1 MHNDIEISRLDLNVL
16 TAWRRRKRRRAAD
29 AIEFAN
35 IIGEGAVY
43 RGTLEGNGDYLVY
56 GCVEGGCML
65 DGTLVLSAKGRWS
78 GDIVAGTVIIAGEVE
93 GNVTAQTKL
102 ELQVGARIRGNI
114 ASPVIAIAAGA
125 IYDGEIQ
132 MRRKSRVVRYEEK
145 RESDDAA

>member
-1 MHNDIEISRLDLNVL
+1 MDLNVL
-16 TAWRRRKRRRAAD
+16 SAWRRRKRRRAAD
-29 AIEFAN
+29 QIDFVN
-35 IIGEGAVY
+35 VIGEGAVY
-43 RGTLEGNGDYLVY
+43 RGTLEGSGDYLVH
-56 GCVEGGCML
+56 GRVEGDCTL

-78 GDIVAGTVIIAGEVE
+78 GDIAAATVIIAGEVD
-93 GNVTAQTKL
+93 GNVTAQSKL

>member
-1 MHNDIEISRLDLNVL
+1 LDLNVL
-16 TAWRRRKRRRAAD
+16 NAWRRRKRRRATD
-29 AIEFAN
+29 AIDFAN
-35 IIGEGAVY
+35 VIGEGAVY
-43 RGTLEGNGDYLVY
+43 RGTLEGSGDYLVH
-56 GCVEGGCML
+56 GRVEGDCML
-65 DGTLVLSAKGRWS
+65 DGTLILSATGRWS
-78 GDIVAGTVIIAGEVE
+78 GDIAAATVIIAGEVD

-132 MRRKSRVVRYEEK
+132 MRRKSRVVRYQEK

>member
-1 MHNDIEISRLDLNVL
+1 MDLNVL
-16 TAWRRRKRRRAAD
+16 NAWRRRKRRRATD
-29 AIEFAN
+29 AIDFAN
-35 IIGEGAVY
+35 VIGEGAVY
-43 RGTLEGNGDYLVY
+43 RGTLEGSGDYLVH
-56 GCVEGGCML
+56 GRVEGDCML
-65 DGTLVLSAKGRWS
+65 DGTLILSATGRWS
-78 GDIVAGTVIIAGEVE
+78 GDIAAATVIIAGEVD

-132 MRRKSRVVRYEEK
+132 MRRKSRVVRYQEK